1 MNRNEKKKTLLFQ
14 HERLGP
20 WSKRSATSAIGVPE
34 SSWDQ
39 KSRDMHAYDVDVFAM
54 GDDWAGRF
62 DFLKEE
68 GVDVVYLPR
77 NARDIHD
84 ADKNGHVKGERKV
97 SPVED
102 FPVDVVVT
110 CC

>member
-1 MNRNEKKKTLLFQ
+1 MVEAVGYVD
-14 HERLGP
+14 EV
-20 WSKRSATSAIGVPE
+20 VPE

-39 KSRDMHAYDVDVFAM
+39 KRRDMHAYDVDVFAM

-77 NARDIHD
+77 TPEISTTQIKTDMS
-84 ADKNGHVKGERKV
+84 KGSKK
-97 SPVED
+97 
-102 FPVDVVVT
+102 
-110 CC
+110 